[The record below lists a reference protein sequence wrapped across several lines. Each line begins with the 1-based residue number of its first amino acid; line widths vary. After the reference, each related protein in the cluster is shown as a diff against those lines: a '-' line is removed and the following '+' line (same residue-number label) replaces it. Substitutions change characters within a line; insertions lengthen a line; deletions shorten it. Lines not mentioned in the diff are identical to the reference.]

1 MHTQMDGKNAGKA
14 DLRLSIGIRNPKIR
28 FHLSFSAQILKKKKK
43 DYIGLNSYVV
53 KCYRGCSPVQY

>member
-43 DYIGLNSYVV
+43 IILA
-53 KCYRGCSPVQY
+53 